1 MDLAILGFGLRW
13 RMAFVVETGGFCV
26 GDQWVWV
33 LGRGGERRLL
43 WRLVGFDCGD
53 HAGDQWVWVVVG
65 D

>member
-1 MDLAILGFGLRW
+1 
-13 RMAFVVETGGFCV
+13 MAFVVETCGFRV

-33 LGRGGERRLL
+33 LGHDGERRLL